1 MENNHR
7 EILME
12 LKVSDITEVLDCE
25 IVRTLSDGS
34 IIIRIGTEQH
44 NLNLLKSENNEYEFI
59 LDHTFHH
66 AKIIQSNSME
76 TKTLI
81 DGQPMTVKKH
91 LKLTQVLGKSLS
103 LAELGGGINSLT
115 SQIPGRVVSVLV
127 ETGSPVKKGDAVVVL
142 ESMKMQ
148 VAVKAH
154 KDGNLKEIKVKQGA
168 AVARNDVIAIIE

>member
-1 MENNHR
+1 
-7 EILME
+7 ME

-127 ETGSPVKKGDAVVVL
+127 EPGNSVKKGDAVVIL

-148 VAVKAH
+148 KRGQRSIHVLLLQRYFCNP
-154 KDGNLKEIKVKQGA
+154 NLEREA
-168 AVARNDVIAIIE
+168 AALSPWVGHGLI

>member
-1 MENNHR
+1 METNNR

-12 LKVSDITEVLDCE
+12 LKVADITEVLDCE
-25 IVRTLSDGS
+25 IVQTLSNGS
-34 IIIRIGTEQH
+34 IIIRIGKEQH
-44 NLNLLKSENNEYEFI
+44 NLNLIKSENNEYEFI

-66 AKIIQSNSME
+66 AKIIQSSSIE
-76 TKTLI
+76 TKILI
-81 DGQPMTVKKH
+81 DGQPLTVKKH

-115 SQIPGRVVSVLV
+115 SQIPGRVVSILA
-127 ETGSPVKKGDAVVVL
+127 ETGTPLKKGDAVVIL

-168 AVARNDVIAIIE
+168 AVARNDIIAIIE